1 METKRITLTLPTNI
15 YEELL
20 EAKNEE
26 EAHNVADFVRT
37 AVVEKLARM
46 RWQRNLEDLQ
56 REIREAGGLELRGSK
71 EEVIERLRE
80 TRREIFETE
89 YAHLYR

>member
-1 METKRITLTLPTNI
+1 METKRVTLTLPINV

-20 EAKNEE
+20 GAKEE
-26 EAHNVADFVRT
+26 EARSVADFVRA
-37 AVVEKLARM
+37 AVVEKLAKI
-46 RWQRNLEDLQ
+46 RWQRNLEDLR
-56 REIREAGGLELRGSK
+56 REIREAGGLELIGSK

>member
-1 METKRITLTLPTNI
+1 METKRVTLTLPINV

-20 EAKNEE
+20 GAKEE
-26 EAHNVADFVRT
+26 EAHSVADFVRA
-37 AVVEKLARM
+37 AVVEKLAKI
-46 RWQRNLEDLQ
+46 RWQRNLEDLR

>member
-1 METKRITLTLPTNI
+1 METKRTTLTLPLDV
-15 YEELL
+15 YEEVL
-20 EAKNEE
+20 EAQGEE
-26 EAHNVADFVRT
+26 TPSVAGFVRA
-37 AVVEKLARM
+37 AVVEKLAKM
-46 RWQRNLEDLQ
+46 HWQRNLEDLR

>member
-1 METKRITLTLPTNI
+1 METKRVTLTLPTNV

-20 EAKNEE
+20 EAKGEE
-26 EAHNVADFVRT
+26 NHSVADFVRT

-46 RWQRNLEDLQ
+46 RWQRNLKDLR

>member
-1 METKRITLTLPTNI
+1 M

-20 EAKNEE
+20 GAKEE
-26 EAHNVADFVRT
+26 EARSVADFVRA
-37 AVVEKLARM
+37 AVVEKLARL
-46 RWQRNLEDLQ
+46 RWQRNLEDLR
-56 REIREAGGLELRGSK
+56 REIREAGGFELKGSK

>member
-1 METKRITLTLPTNI
+1 METKRITLTLPTHV

-20 EAKNEE
+20 EAKEKE
-26 EAHNVADFVRT
+26 TRSVADFVRA
-37 AVVEKLARM
+37 AVVEKLARI
-46 RWQRNLEDLQ
+46 RWQRNLEDLR
-56 REIREAGGLELRGSK
+56 REIREAGGLKLRGSK

>member
-1 METKRITLTLPTNI
+1 VETKRVTLTLPTNV

-20 EAKNEE
+20 EARGE
-26 EAHNVADFVRT
+26 EARSVADFVRT

-46 RWQRNLEDLQ
+46 RWQRNLEDLR
-56 REIREAGGLELRGSK
+56 REIREAGGLKLSGSK

>member
-1 METKRITLTLPTNI
+1 METKRVTLTLPINV
-15 YEELL
+15 YEEVLG
-20 EAKNEE
+20 AKEE
-26 EAHNVADFVRT
+26 EAHSVADFVRA

-46 RWQRNLEDLQ
+46 HWQRNLEDLR
-56 REIREAGGLELRGSK
+56 REIREADGLELRGSK

-80 TRREIFETE
+80 TRRAIFETE

>member
-1 METKRITLTLPTNI
+1 METKRVTLTLPINV

-20 EAKNEE
+20 EVKKEE
-26 EAHNVADFVRT
+26 SHSVADFVRM
-37 AVVEKLARM
+37 VVSEKLTRM
-46 RWQRNLEDLQ
+46 RWQRNLEDLR

>member
-1 METKRITLTLPTNI
+1 METKRVTLTLPINV

-20 EAKNEE
+20 EAKKEE
-26 EAHNVADFVRT
+26 SHSVADFVRT

-46 RWQRNLEDLQ
+46 RWQHNLEDLR
-56 REIREAGGLELRGSK
+56 REIREAGGLKLRGSK

>member
-1 METKRITLTLPTNI
+1 METKRITLTLPI
-15 YEELL
+15 SMYEEVLG
-20 EAKNEE
+20 AKEE
-26 EAHNVADFVRT
+26 ETRSVADFVRA

-46 RWQRNLEDLQ
+46 HWQRNLEGLR
-56 REIREAGGLELRGSK
+56 REIREAGGLKLRGSK

-80 TRREIFETE
+80 TRREILETE

>member
-1 METKRITLTLPTNI
+1 METKRVTLTLPTNV

-20 EAKNEE
+20 EAKGE
-26 EAHNVADFVRT
+26 EARSVADFVRA
-37 AVVEKLARM
+37 AVLEKLARM
-46 RWQRNLEDLQ
+46 RWQRNLEDLR
-56 REIREAGGLELRGSK
+56 REIREAGGLEVRGSK
-71 EEVIERLRE
+71 EEVIERLKE